1 MLLTECRTPG
11 ELCHGTGVG
20 CRIVCPPGPVRY
32 QGNASPRCRHPTA
45 APSQP
50 HFSPLAVGLPL
61 WRLRVRNVP
70 FLRCRNV
77 STCAHVPVLPL
88 LRCPA
93 LCRSKPGPSAAPAQ
107 PHALPGPGPVLGLVN
122 FLATALVGMEA
133 EGRQLLWGPLIIP
146 LRQAALITSGKKFIR
161 AAALTTFICAA
172 GSDSLGS
179 QIKAMMGP
187 DEIHCLF
194 ILCDLIHL
202 PIHHLPCGIPP
213 GPAPAPPFPSRP
225 APVLPCPRRR
235 ALLARPQPWA
245 RPHVQPPALAPG
257 SALRPCPRAM

>member
-1 MLLTECRTPG
+1 MCAPRSSLL
-11 ELCHGTGVG
+11 
-20 CRIVCPPGPVRY
+20 
-32 QGNASPRCRHPTA
+32 CRHPTA
-45 APSQP
+45 APFQP
-50 HFSPLAVGLPL
+50 RFFPLAVGLPH
-61 WRLRVRNVP
+61 WRLRVTNVRSSGAD
-70 FLRCRNV
+70 F
-77 STCAHVPVLPL
+77 TCADVPIPVRAAPPGLPRALPL
-88 LRCPA
+88 Q
-93 LCRSKPGPSAAPAQ
+93 PGPSAAPAQ

-225 APVLPCPRRR
+225 APIPPCPQCR
-235 ALLARPQPWA
+235 ALLAQPQPWA
-245 RPHVQPPALAPG
+245 QPHVQPPGWPWGQRRGHACGAMRGHSPEQPPV
-257 SALRPCPRAM
+257 ATRCP